1 MAWGFAPPNVGT
13 PASRMSTEWSVAPV
27 QPGDV
32 IGGKFKVE
40 QVLGSGGVGVVVA
53 ARHLQLDERVALKF
67 LLPNAVRSEVDV
79 ARFCREAQAA
89 VRLRSEHVARVT
101 DVGTLD
107 TGSPYMVMEY
117 LVGTDLAEMLAER
130 GSLPPALAVDYV
142 LQACEAIA
150 EAHSV
155 GFIHRD
161 IKPSNLFLTHRSD
174 GSALIKVLDFGIA
187 KATHQTRIGGG
198 EQELTR
204 TRTMLGSPMYMSPE
218 QVRNSK
224 EVDERSDIWSMG
236 IVLYEL
242 LTGCVPYDADS
253 VTGVVA
259 AVIGDPVPPIQ
270 HRRPD
275 VAEGLATVVETCLKK
290 NPEDRY
296 QSVAELAYA
305 LVPHADATSRLSV
318 DRIVGTLGPKARF
331 RAHPG
336 ARRPGSEPLVAA
348 TTVKSSETRRTR
360 HGPVLIGAGAAVL
373 LAGLAVAGTI
383 AVMRATGPGRG
394 APAEPDDVT
403 SHVESAP
410 AQPPPPSPVV
420 VPADSPATD
429 RYSAEQAPSA
439 AGAVP
444 STSAAPPSPV
454 ASAPASPLAA
464 PPGKRWPRPPTIT
477 ATAPAGIEA
486 RPNRPPKPESSR
498 EQAVIDTTVD
508 TRR

>member
-1 MAWGFAPPNVGT
+1 
-13 PASRMSTEWSVAPV
+13 MSTEWSAAPV
-27 QPGDV
+27 KPGDV
-32 IGGKFKVE
+32 IAGKFRVE

-79 ARFCREAQAA
+79 ARFCREAQAS

-117 LVGTDLAEMLAER
+117 LVGTDLSEVLVER
-130 GSLPPALAVDYV
+130 GILPPTLAVDYV

-187 KATHQTRIGGG
+187 KATHQARIGEG

-204 TRTMLGSPMYMSPE
+204 TKTMLGSPMYMSPE

-236 IVLYEL
+236 VVLYEL
-242 LTGCVPYDADS
+242 LTGQVPYDADS

-270 HRRPD
+270 HHRPD
-275 VAEGLATVVETCLKK
+275 VPEGLAAVVETCLKK
-290 NPEDRY
+290 HPEDRY

-305 LVPHADATSRLSV
+305 LAPHADATSRLSV
-318 DRIVGTLGPKARF
+318 DRIAGTLGPKARF
-331 RAHPG
+331 RAHAG

-348 TTVKSSETRRTR
+348 TTVKSGETRRTR
-360 HGPVLIGAGAAVL
+360 HAPVLLGAGAAVL
-373 LAGLAVAGTI
+373 VAGVAVTSTI
-383 AVMRATGPGRG
+383 AVMRTAGSGQSS
-394 APAEPDDVT
+394 PAEPDYAA
-403 SHVESAP
+403 SRAEP
-410 AQPPPPSPVV
+410 AEVQPPPPPPPVV
-420 VPADSPATD
+420 VPADAL
-429 RYSAEQAPSA
+429 SAEPAVPETPAPSA
-439 AGAVP
+439 AP
-444 STSAAPPSPV
+444 SASAPQSPRAASGPVRWPPPARASAAPSPGV
-454 ASAPASPLAA
+454 AARAARTVETEAA
-464 PPGKRWPRPPTIT
+464 PRR
-477 ATAPAGIEA
+477 
-486 RPNRPPKPESSR
+486 
-498 EQAVIDTTVD
+498 AVIDTTVD

>member
-1 MAWGFAPPNVGT
+1 
-13 PASRMSTEWSVAPV
+13 MSTEWSAAPV
-27 QPGDV
+27 KPGDV
-32 IGGKFKVE
+32 IAGKFRVE

-79 ARFCREAQAA
+79 ARFCREAQAS

-117 LVGTDLAEMLAER
+117 LVGTDLSEVLVER
-130 GSLPPALAVDYV
+130 GSLPPTLAVDYV

-187 KATHQTRIGGG
+187 KATHQARIGEG

-204 TRTMLGSPMYMSPE
+204 TKTMLGSPMYMSPE

-236 IVLYEL
+236 VVLYEL
-242 LTGCVPYDADS
+242 LTGQVPYDADS

-270 HRRPD
+270 HHRPD
-275 VAEGLATVVETCLKK
+275 VPEGLAAVVETCLKK
-290 NPEDRY
+290 HPEDRY

-305 LVPHADATSRLSV
+305 LAPHADATSRLSV
-318 DRIVGTLGPKARF
+318 DRIAGTLGPKARF
-331 RAHPG
+331 RAHAG

-348 TTVKSSETRRTR
+348 TTVKSGETRRTR
-360 HGPVLIGAGAAVL
+360 HAPVLLGAGAAVL
-373 LAGLAVAGTI
+373 VAGVAVTSTI
-383 AVMRATGPGRG
+383 AVMRTASTGHSS
-394 APAEPDDVT
+394 PAEPDYAA
-403 SHVESAP
+403 SRAEP
-410 AQPPPPSPVV
+410 AEVQPPPPPPPVV
-420 VPADSPATD
+420 VPADAL
-429 RYSAEQAPSA
+429 SAEPAVPETPAPSA
-439 AGAVP
+439 TP
-444 STSAAPPSPV
+444 SASAPQSPRAASGPVRWPPPARASAAPSPGV
-454 ASAPASPLAA
+454 AARAARTVETEAA
-464 PPGKRWPRPPTIT
+464 PRR
-477 ATAPAGIEA
+477 
-486 RPNRPPKPESSR
+486 
-498 EQAVIDTTVD
+498 AVIDTTVD

>member
-1 MAWGFAPPNVGT
+1 
-13 PASRMSTEWSVAPV
+13 MSTEWSVAPV

-67 LLPNAVRSEVDV
+67 LLSNAIRSEVDV

-107 TGSPYMVMEY
+107 SGSPYMVMEY
-117 LVGTDLAEMLAER
+117 LVGTDLSEVLAER
-130 GSLPPALAVDYV
+130 GQLPPALAVDFV

-187 KATHQTRIGGG
+187 KATHQAGLG
-198 EQELTR
+198 EGEPELTR
-204 TRTMLGSPMYMSPE
+204 TKTMLGSPMYMSPE

-224 EVDERSDIWSMG
+224 EVDERSDIWSIG
-236 IVLYEL
+236 VVLYEL

-290 NPEDRY
+290 NPEERY

-305 LVPHADATSRLSV
+305 LAPHADATSRLSV
-318 DRIVGTLGPKARF
+318 DRIAGTLGAKARF
-331 RAHPG
+331 RALAG

-360 HGPVLIGAGAAVL
+360 HGPVLMGAGAAVL
-373 LAGLAVAGTI
+373 LAGVAVASTI
-383 AVMRATGPGRG
+383 AIMRTAGPDHTVPAARDDG
-394 APAEPDDVT
+394 ADHAAP
-403 SHVESAP
+403 SADLP
-410 AQPPPPSPVV
+410 RPPPPLVL
-420 VPADSPATD
+420 PADSPDAGHPLAEGTASASATP
-429 RYSAEQAPSA
+429 AVVGGEPAPSA
-439 AGAVP
+439 SPAA
-444 STSAAPPSPV
+444 TARAAPRGTGWAPRARVSTAAPAEIESRPSRSPQAKPSPG
-454 ASAPASPLAA
+454 S
-464 PPGKRWPRPPTIT
+464 
-477 ATAPAGIEA
+477 
-486 RPNRPPKPESSR
+486 
-498 EQAVIDTTVD
+498 AVIDTTVD

>member
-1 MAWGFAPPNVGT
+1 
-13 PASRMSTEWSVAPV
+13 MSTEWSAAPV
-27 QPGDV
+27 KPGDV
-32 IGGKFKVE
+32 IAGKFRVE

-79 ARFCREAQAA
+79 ARFCREAQAS

-117 LVGTDLAEMLAER
+117 LVGTDLSEVLVER
-130 GSLPPALAVDYV
+130 GSLPPTLAVDYV

-187 KATHQTRIGGG
+187 KATHQTRIGEG

-204 TRTMLGSPMYMSPE
+204 TKTMLGSPMYMSPE

-236 IVLYEL
+236 VVLYEL
-242 LTGCVPYDADS
+242 LTGQVPYDADS

-270 HRRPD
+270 HHRPD
-275 VAEGLATVVETCLKK
+275 VPEGLAAVVETCLKK
-290 NPEDRY
+290 HPEDRY

-305 LVPHADATSRLSV
+305 LAPHADATSRLSV
-318 DRIVGTLGPKARF
+318 DRIAGTLGPKARF
-331 RAHPG
+331 RAHAG

-348 TTVKSSETRRTR
+348 TTVKSGETRRTR
-360 HGPVLIGAGAAVL
+360 HAPVLLGAGAAVL
-373 LAGLAVAGTI
+373 VAGVAVTSTI
-383 AVMRATGPGRG
+383 AVMRTAGSGQSS
-394 APAEPDDVT
+394 PAEPNYAA
-403 SHVESAP
+403 SRAEP
-410 AQPPPPSPVV
+410 AEVQPPPPPPPVV
-420 VPADSPATD
+420 VPADAL
-429 RYSAEQAPSA
+429 SAEPGVPETPAPSA
-439 AGAVP
+439 AP
-444 STSAAPPSPV
+444 SATAPPSARAATGPVRWPPPARASAAPRPGV
-454 ASAPASPLAA
+454 AARAARTVETEAA
-464 PPGKRWPRPPTIT
+464 PRR
-477 ATAPAGIEA
+477 
-486 RPNRPPKPESSR
+486 
-498 EQAVIDTTVD
+498 AVIDTTVD